1 MQTEE
6 KEELKMKQNLIC
18 EGDLVLLWFEDE
30 KTYLLKAGIG
40 KKHPIHC
47 GRPIPHENIIGKEFG
62 SYIEGTSLKGFY
74 LKPSTE
80 DLMFKASRESGVV
93 YSKDAAL
100 LAVKLS
106 IHSGKKVLEIGT
118 GSGALTLFLAH
129 QVAPT
134 GKVCTYDLRSDLPI
148 NAVRNIERS
157 DLSYVVEFNQRKK
170 EEPFP
175 ENTFD
180 CVILDIPTP
189 WEEVLLVKAA
199 LKGGGRLCSLNPT
212 INQVERMAETLRE
225 NGFINVEAVE
235 LLERGI
241 LARAGKSRPEMR
253 MIGHTEYMLFATRV
267 GEIPPQ
273 PPAAPE
279 EEITPVDP
287 VSIN

>member
-1 MQTEE
+1 MTNTTVASD
-6 KEELKMKQNLIC
+6 NLIK
-18 EGDLVLLWFEDE
+18 ERDLVLLRFEDE
-30 KTYLLKAGIG
+30 QTYLLKITRG

-47 GRPIPHENIIGKEFG
+47 GRPILHDDLIGKEFG
-62 SYIEGTSLKGFY
+62 AHIEGTSLNGFY

-93 YSKDAAL
+93 YSKDAAY
-100 LAVKLS
+100 LAIKLG

-134 GKVCTYDLRSDLPI
+134 GKICTYDLRADLPV

-157 DLSYVVEFNQRKK
+157 DLGYVVEFNQRKK

-175 ENTFD
+175 ENAFD

-189 WEEVLLVKAA
+189 WEEVELVKKA
-199 LKGGGRLCSLNPT
+199 LKGGGKLCSLNPT
-212 INQVERMAETLRE
+212 INQVERMAETLRDH
-225 NGFINVEAVE
+225 GFINVEAVE
-235 LLERGI
+235 LLERKI

-267 GEIPPQ
+267 FDAPPK
-273 PPAAPE
+273 PVVTE
-279 EEITPVDP
+279 EPVVAPVDP
-287 VSIN
+287 VSAN

>member
-1 MQTEE
+1 MSNVDVISKNTI
-6 KEELKMKQNLIC
+6 K

-30 KTYLLKAGIG
+30 KTYLLKISRG

-47 GRPIPHENIIGKEFG
+47 GRPLLHDDIIGKEFG
-62 SYIEGTSLKGFY
+62 SWVSGTSLKGFF

-106 IHSGKKVLEIGT
+106 IHSGKKILEIGT

-134 GKVCTYDLRSDLPI
+134 GKICTYDLRADLPA

-157 DLSYVVEFNQRKK
+157 SLQDVVEFHQRKK
-170 EEPFP
+170 GDPFP
-175 ENTFD
+175 ENEFD
-180 CVILDIPTP
+180 SVILDIPTP
-189 WEEVLLVKAA
+189 WEEVELVKKA

-212 INQVERMAETLRE
+212 INQVERMAEALRAA
-225 NGFINVEAVE
+225 GFIHVEAVE
-235 LLERGI
+235 LLERKI

-253 MIGHTEYMLFATRV
+253 MIGHTEYMLFATKV
-267 GEIPPQ
+267 DDIPPEVVQ
-273 PPAAPE
+273 PSENSAASE
-279 EEITPVDP
+279 NIT
-287 VSIN
+287 SES

>member
-1 MQTEE
+1 MQTEV
-6 KEELKMKQNLIC
+6 LKTNQNLIN

-30 KTYLLKAGIG
+30 KTYLLKAGHG

-47 GRPIPHENIIGKEFG
+47 GRPQVHDEVIGKEFG
-62 SYIEGTSLKGFY
+62 SAIPGTSLKGFF

-100 LAVKLS
+100 LAVKLG
-106 IHSGKKVLEIGT
+106 IHSGKKVLEVGT

-134 GKVCTYDLRSDLPI
+134 GKICTYDLRTDLPA

-157 DLSYVVEFNQRKK
+157 NLSSVVEFNQRKK

-175 ENTFD
+175 ENAFD

-189 WEEVLLVKAA
+189 WEEVQLVKNA
-199 LKGGGRLCSLNPT
+199 LKGGGKLCSLNPT

-225 NGFINVEAVE
+225 NGFIQVEALE
-235 LLERGI
+235 LLERKI

-267 GEIPPQ
+267 SDVPP
-273 PPAAPE
+273 PPVSLPE
-279 EEITPVDP
+279 PAVDP
-287 VSIN
+287 VSVS

>member
-1 MQTEE
+1 MSNTEVVSGNTI
-6 KEELKMKQNLIC
+6 K

-30 KTYLLKAGIG
+30 KTYLLKVGRG

-47 GRPIPHENIIGKEFG
+47 GRPIPHEDLIGKEFG
-62 SYIEGTSLKGFY
+62 SFIEGTSLNGFY

-100 LAVKLS
+100 LAVKLG

-134 GKVCTYDLRSDLPI
+134 GKICTYDLRADLPV

-157 DLSYVVEFNQRKK
+157 DLQNVVEFNRRQKGD
-170 EEPFP
+170 PFP
-175 ENTFD
+175 ENAFD
-180 CVILDIPTP
+180 AVILDIPTP
-189 WEEVLLVKAA
+189 WEEVELVKKA

-225 NGFINVEAVE
+225 QGFINVEALE
-235 LLERGI
+235 LLERKI

-267 GEIPPQ
+267 GEIPPR
-273 PPAAPE
+273 PLAAEVAPE
-279 EEITPVDP
+279 APVDP
-287 VSIN
+287 VSVN

>member
-1 MQTEE
+1 MSNTEVLSGNAI
-6 KEELKMKQNLIC
+6 K

-30 KTYLLKAGIG
+30 KTYLLKAGRG

-47 GRPIPHENIIGKEFG
+47 GRPLLHEDIIGKEFG
-62 SYIEGTSLKGFY
+62 SYIEGTSLKGFF

-106 IHSGKKVLEIGT
+106 IHSGKKILEIGT

-134 GKVCTYDLRSDLPI
+134 GKICTYDLRTDLPA

-157 DLSYVVEFNQRKK
+157 DLQAVVEFNHRQKGD
-170 EEPFP
+170 PFP
-175 ENTFD
+175 ENAFD
-180 CVILDIPTP
+180 SVILDIPTP
-189 WEEVLLVKAA
+189 WEEVELVKKA

-212 INQVERMAETLRE
+212 INQVERMAETLRDH
-225 NGFINVEAVE
+225 GFINVEAVE
-235 LLERGI
+235 LLERKI

-253 MIGHTEYMLFATRV
+253 MIGHTEYMLFATKV
-267 GEIPPQ
+267 GDIPPA
-273 PPAAPE
+273 PPKAE
-279 EEITPVDP
+279 EPVTAPVDP
-287 VSIN
+287 VSVN

>member
-1 MQTEE
+1 MSNTSVVSGNEI
-6 KEELKMKQNLIC
+6 K

-30 KTYLLKAGIG
+30 KTYLVKTGKG

-47 GRPIPHENIIGKEFG
+47 GRPIPHEEIIGKEFG
-62 SYIEGTSLKGFY
+62 SYISGTSLKGFF

-134 GKVCTYDLRSDLPI
+134 GKICTYDLRADLPA
-148 NAVRNIERS
+148 NAVKNIERS
-157 DLSYVVEFNQRKK
+157 DLSSVVEFNRRQKGD
-170 EEPFP
+170 PFP
-175 ENTFD
+175 ENAFD
-180 CVILDIPTP
+180 AVTLDIPTP
-189 WEEVLLVKAA
+189 WEEVELVKKA

-225 NGFINVEAVE
+225 HGFIHVEAVE
-235 LLERGI
+235 LLERKI

-253 MIGHTEYMLFATRV
+253 MIGHTEYMLFATKV
-267 GEIPPQ
+267 GDVPPQ
-273 PPAAPE
+273 PPAPPTE
-279 EEITPVDP
+279 EVSPADP
-287 VSIN
+287 VSVG

>member
-1 MQTEE
+1 MSDVTIASD
-6 KEELKMKQNLIC
+6 NLIK
-18 EGDLVLLWFEDE
+18 ERDLVLLCFEDE
-30 KTYLLKAGIG
+30 KTYLLKITRG

-47 GRPIPHENIIGKEFG
+47 GRPILHDDLIGKEFG
-62 SYIEGTSLKGFY
+62 THIEGTSLRGFY

-100 LAVKLS
+100 LAVKLG

-129 QVAPT
+129 QVAPS
-134 GKVCTYDLRSDLPI
+134 GKVCTYDLRADLPA

-157 DLSYVVEFNQRKK
+157 DLGAVVEFNQRKK

-175 ENTFD
+175 ENAFD

-189 WEEVLLVKAA
+189 WEEVLLVKKA
-199 LKGGGRLCSLNPT
+199 LKGGGKLCSLNPT

-225 NGFINVEAVE
+225 NGFIQVEALE
-235 LLERGI
+235 LLERKI

-267 GEIPPQ
+267 FDAPPVQ
-273 PPAAPE
+273 PTAPE
-279 EEITPVDP
+279 EVIAPVDP